1 MVSSEL
7 DFKKAFSQDEFTI
20 AIENIITL
28 KKQVYSTN
36 ENYEKLEKKLKA
48 LRSSISNADD
58 AEAKKNT
65 LILGICLWIAG
76 KQEEAIEILTEL
88 KSCKIACYFLG
99 KCHQELKD
107 YEKAIDYFERSK
119 QADTEGFEIQI
130 DIAETQRMSGNLD
143 SALKSI
149 EKLSKTYD
157 DEADLHYQWAH
168 CLDDLGEYEDALT
181 HYNRAL
187 EINPVHPDSL
197 FRLAYD
203 FDLSGEDEKAL
214 EYYEK
219 CTKEAPTYTNAMIN
233 LGLLYED
240 NDDYEKAVSCY
251 EAVLQS
257 YPNHEPAKLFLKDAR
272 ASITM
277 FYDEDKVKKE
287 GQKTEFLNIPISDF
301 ELSVRSKNCLER
313 MNIKTLADLTKVT
326 ELELLS
332 YKNFGE
338 TSLTEITNILNQKG
352 LRLGQAVDEVK
363 HGEIFIDD
371 DISGDKDNLSK
382 TISEIDIP
390 KHCRKAIE
398 EMGIET
404 IGELVSK
411 TETELLKQNG
421 FKQADIDEIKNQL
434 DKLGLELY
442 SGNNE
447 G

>member
-7 DFKKAFSQDEFTI
+7 DFKEAFSQDRLS
-20 AIENIITL
+20 IENINTF
-28 KKQVYSTN
+28 KKQVYTTK
-36 ENYEKLEKKLKA
+36 ENYEILEKKLKA
-48 LRSSISNADD
+48 LRSSIKNAND
-58 AEAKKNT
+58 AEAKENT

-76 KQEEAIEILTEL
+76 EQEEAIEILTEL
-88 KSCKIACYFLG
+88 KSCKIAYYFLG

-119 QADTEGFEIQI
+119 QADTKEFEILI
-130 DIAETQRMSGNLD
+130 DIAETQRMSGD
-143 SALKSI
+143 FQGALKSI
-149 EKLSKTYD
+149 EKLSKAYD
-157 DEADLHYQWAH
+157 GEANLHYQWAH

-187 EINPVHPDSL
+187 EINPVHPGAL
-197 FRLAYD
+197 FHLAYD

-219 CTKEAPTYTNAMIN
+219 CIEEVPVYTNAMIN
-233 LGLLYED
+233 LGIIYED
-240 NDDYEKAVSCY
+240 NDDYEKAISCY

-257 YPNHEPAKLFLKDAR
+257 YPNHETAKLYLKDAR
-272 ASITM
+272 AGINM
-277 FYDEDKVKKE
+277 LYDDDKVKKE
-287 GQKTEFLNIPISDF
+287 DTEIEVLNIPISDF

-313 MNIKTLADLTKVT
+313 MNIKTLADLTQVS

-352 LRLGQAVDEVK
+352 LRLGQAVDEMK
-363 HGEIFIDD
+363 HNEIFIDD
-371 DISGDKDNLSK
+371 DTDESKNILSK
-382 TISEIDIP
+382 PISEMDLS
-390 KHCRKAIE
+390 KHCRKAVE
-398 EMGIET
+398 KMGIES
-404 IGELVSK
+404 IGELASK
-411 TETELLKQNG
+411 TETELLEQKG
-421 FKQADIDEIKNQL
+421 FKQADIDEIKDQF

-442 SGNNE
+442 SGNNN

>member
-7 DFKKAFSQDEFTI
+7 DFKEAFSQDELS
-20 AIENIITL
+20 IENINTL
-28 KKQVYSTN
+28 KKQIYTTK
-36 ENYEKLEKKLKA
+36 ENYEILEKKLKA
-48 LRSSISNADD
+48 LRSSIKSDNA
-58 AEAKKNT
+58 AEAKENT

-76 KQEEAIEILTEL
+76 KQREAIEVLTEQ
-88 KSCKIACYFLG
+88 KSRKIACYFLG

-119 QADTEGFEIQI
+119 RSDTKEFEILI
-130 DIAETQRMSGNLD
+130 DIAETQRMSGDLQ

-149 EKLSKTYD
+149 EKLSKAYD
-157 DEADLHYQWAH
+157 GKANLHYQWAH
-168 CLDDLGEYEDALT
+168 CLDDLGEDEDALT

-187 EINPVHPDSL
+187 EINPSHPDTL

-214 EYYEK
+214 EYYEE
-219 CTKEAPTYTNAMIN
+219 CIKEVPVHTNAMIN
-233 LGLLYED
+233 LGLIYED

-257 YPNHEPAKLFLKDAR
+257 YPNHETAKLYLKDAK
-272 ASITM
+272 AGITM
-277 FYDEDKVKKE
+277 LYDDDKVKKE
-287 GQKTEFLNIPISDF
+287 DIEIEVLNIPISDF

-313 MNIKTLADLTKVT
+313 MNIKTLADLTQVS

-352 LRLGQAVDEVK
+352 LRLGQAVDEMK
-363 HGEIFIDD
+363 HNDIFID
-371 DISGDKDNLSK
+371 GDTGGNTDNLSAP
-382 TISEIDIP
+382 ISEMDLS
-390 KHCRKAIE
+390 KHCKKVVE
-398 EMGIET
+398 KMGIET

-411 TETELLKQNG
+411 TETELLEQKG
-421 FKQADIDEIKNQL
+421 FKQADIDEIKDQFN
-434 DKLGLELY
+434 KLGLELC
-442 SGNNE
+442 SGNDN

>member
-7 DFKKAFSQDEFTI
+7 DFKEAFSQDKLS
-20 AIENIITL
+20 IENINTF
-28 KKQVYSTN
+28 KKQVYTTK
-36 ENYEKLEKKLKA
+36 ENYEKLEKKLKT
-48 LRSSISNADD
+48 LRSSIKNANV
-58 AEAKKNT
+58 AEAKENT
-65 LILGICLWIAG
+65 LILGICLWIAE

-88 KSCKIACYFLG
+88 KSSKIACYFLG

-107 YEKAIDYFERSK
+107 YDKAIACFERSK
-119 QADTEGFEIQI
+119 RADTKEFEVLI
-130 DIAETQRMSGNLD
+130 DIAKTQRMSGD
-143 SALKSI
+143 FKSALKSI

-157 DEADLHYQWAH
+157 GEANLHYQWAH

-187 EINPVHPDSL
+187 EINPSHPDTL

-203 FDLSGEDEKAL
+203 YDLSGDDEKAL

-219 CTKEAPTYTNAMIN
+219 CIKEVPLYTNTMIN
-233 LGLLYED
+233 LGLIYED
-240 NDDYEKAVSCY
+240 NADFEKAVSCY
-251 EAVLQS
+251 KAVLQS
-257 YPNHEPAKLFLKDAR
+257 YPNHKTARLYLKDAK
-272 ASITM
+272 AGINM
-277 FYDEDKVKKE
+277 HYDDDKAKKE
-287 GQKTEFLNIPISDF
+287 DIEIEVLNIPISDF

-313 MNIKTLADLTKVT
+313 MNIKTLADLTKVS

-352 LRLGQAVDEVK
+352 LRLGQAVEEMKNND
-363 HGEIFIDD
+363 IFIDD
-371 DISGDKDNLSK
+371 DTGGNKDNLSK
-382 TISEIDIP
+382 TISEMDIS
-390 KHCRKAIE
+390 KHCRKAVE
-398 EMGIET
+398 ELGIET

-411 TETELLKQNG
+411 TETELLQQKD

-434 DKLGLELY
+434 DELGLELY
-442 SGNNE
+442 SGNNK

>member
-7 DFKKAFSQDEFTI
+7 DFKEAFSQDELS
-20 AIENIITL
+20 IENINTF
-28 KKQVYSTN
+28 KKQVYTTK
-36 ENYEKLEKKLKA
+36 ENHEKLEKKLKA
-48 LRSSISNADD
+48 LRSSIKNAND
-58 AEAKKNT
+58 AEAKENT

-76 KQEEAIEILTEL
+76 KQEEAIEILTEQ
-88 KSCKIACYFLG
+88 KSRKIACYILG

-119 QADTEGFEIQI
+119 RTDTKEFEILI
-130 DIAETQRMSGNLD
+130 DIAETQRMSGDLQ

-157 DEADLHYQWAH
+157 GEANLHYQWAH
-168 CLDDLGEYEDALT
+168 CLDDLGEDEDALT

-187 EINPVHPDSL
+187 EINPSHPDTL

-219 CTKEAPTYTNAMIN
+219 CIKEVPLYTNAMIN

-240 NDDYEKAVSCY
+240 NDDYEKAISCY

-257 YPNHEPAKLFLKDAR
+257 YPNHETAKLYLKDAR
-272 ASITM
+272 AGINM
-277 FYDEDKVKKE
+277 LYDDDKVKKE
-287 GQKTEFLNIPISDF
+287 DIEIEVLNIPISDF

-313 MNIKTLADLTKVT
+313 MNIKTLADLTQVS

-352 LRLGQAVDEVK
+352 LRLGQAVDEIK
-363 HGEIFIDD
+363 HNDIFIDD
-371 DISGDKDNLSK
+371 DTGGNKDSLS
-382 TISEIDIP
+382 TSISEMDIS
-390 KHCRKAIE
+390 KHCRKAVE
-398 EMGIET
+398 KMGIET

-411 TETELLKQNG
+411 TETELLQQKG
-421 FKQADIDEIKNQL
+421 FKQEDIDEIKDQL

-442 SGNNE
+442 SGNNK

>member
-7 DFKKAFSQDEFTI
+7 DFKEAFSQDGLS
-20 AIENIITL
+20 IENINTF
-28 KKQVYSTN
+28 KKQVYTTK
-36 ENYEKLEKKLKA
+36 ENHEELEKKLKT
-48 LRSSISNADD
+48 LRSSIRNADD
-58 AEAKKNT
+58 AEAKENT

-76 KQEEAIEILTEL
+76 EREEAIEILTEL
-88 KSCKIACYFLG
+88 KSRKIACYFLG

-119 QADTEGFEIQI
+119 QADTKEFEILI
-130 DIAETQRMSGNLD
+130 DIAETQRMSGD
-143 SALKSI
+143 FQGALKSI
-149 EKLSKTYD
+149 EKLSKAYD
-157 DEADLHYQWAH
+157 GEANLHYQWAH

-187 EINPVHPDSL
+187 EINPAHPGAL
-197 FRLAYD
+197 FHLAYD

-219 CTKEAPTYTNAMIN
+219 CIEEVPVYTNAMIN
-233 LGLLYED
+233 LGLIYED
-240 NDDYEKAVSCY
+240 NDDYEKAISCY

-257 YPNHEPAKLFLKDAR
+257 FPNHETAKLYLKDAR
-272 ASITM
+272 AGVNM
-277 FYDEDKVKKE
+277 LYDDDKVKKE
-287 GQKTEFLNIPISDF
+287 DTEIEVLNIPISDF

-313 MNIKTLADLTKVT
+313 MNIKTLDDLTKVS

-352 LRLGQAVDEVK
+352 LRLGQAVDEIK
-363 HGEIFIDD
+363 HNEIFIDGD
-371 DISGDKDNLSK
+371 TGENKDNPSKIISEMDIS
-382 TISEIDIP
+382 
-390 KHCRKAIE
+390 KHCRKAVE
-398 EMGIET
+398 KMGIET
-404 IGELVSK
+404 IDELVSK
-411 TETELLKQNG
+411 TEAELLQENG
-421 FKQADIDEIKNQL
+421 LKQADIDEIKDQL

-442 SGNNE
+442 SGNNK